1 LEVQIPVS
9 KQDRGLS
16 RLMFAYGKAVPFWN
30 WMLGLKLGV
39 SYEYRRQYDA
49 STATFSPERNENWG
63 LFLQPFV
70 IW

>member
-1 LEVQIPVS
+1 ML
-9 KQDRGLS
+9 
-16 RLMFAYGKAVPFWN
+16 AYGKAVPFWN

-70 IW
+70 VW